1 MAASKPTIL
10 RLPIQKKRYNRLI
23 EYNYLRYKF
32 NIMDKLIL
40 NWHRIFNMNQ
50 LFEFFSKKFK
60 SEIKSESEI
69 ENILKN
75 YKGLNIAVWH
85 ADTFLKDE
93 TTTEHDEIINLLEK
107 YGTVKQTWKIKSK

>member
-1 MAASKPTIL
+1 MINL
-10 RLPIQKKRYNRLI
+10 LN
-23 EYNYLRYKF
+23 N
-32 NIMDKLIL
+32 KLIL

-60 SEIKSESEI
+60 SEIKSKSDI

-75 YKGLNIAVWH
+75 YENLNIAIRH

-93 TTTEHDEIINLLEK
+93 SSVKHNGIIKLLENF
-107 YGTVKQTWKIKSK
+107 GTVKQTEKKKL